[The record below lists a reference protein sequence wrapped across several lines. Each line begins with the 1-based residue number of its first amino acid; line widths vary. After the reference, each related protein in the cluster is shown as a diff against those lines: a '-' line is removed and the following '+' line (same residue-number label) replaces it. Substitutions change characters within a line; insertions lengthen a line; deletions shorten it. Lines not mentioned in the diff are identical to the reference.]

1 MASVGMSAR
10 AAAIVNNARGING
23 RRLALVESSSKEDES
38 QSQKKNSISSKGTEP
53 IQRDFQKE
61 RKARCTQTIL
71 A

>member
-23 RRLALVESSSKEDES
+23 RRLAPVESSPKEDEA
-38 QSQKKNSISSKGTEP
+38 QSQKKISLSSKDTEP
-53 IQRDFQKE
+53 TQADFQEE
-61 RKARCTQTIL
+61 RQARRSQSVL